1 MSKTEI
7 LRHEPIMQQRHLSH
21 SFVLPSKWWTPLS
34 YRDKREEG
42 SRTHGNFVTVEKNKN
57 HRVDANDVS
66 RWYIYLRLDKSVACL
81 PSYSSFHTHQTQT
94 QIERKEHAYKPE
106 RKGWTWTIK
115 TDTRHDDRVKFKRK
129 WTLRLKE
136 IESVNLF
143 RKIGNES
150 DDSKAQKVFECQLP
164 WSSSSWIDYC
174 YHQSIRLDIGT
185 RWSKERHLFFVLFLF
200 VIYLTPSSW
209 YRLFLSSSTMV
220 VSGRYKALPA
230 GLVTRLLYK
239 KNVLSFI
246 YLFFVSSR
254 KPFNLD

>member
-1 MSKTEI
+1 MIVLLLYYANRLFEQI
-7 LRHEPIMQQRHLSH
+7 QLRQNVINRFFFFFPFGCRKRKFSDTSLSCNNAISLTH
-21 SFVLPSKWWTPLS
+21 SFFLQNDGRLFLIGI
-34 YRDKREEG
+34 REKRVR
-42 SRTHGNFVTVEKNKN
+42 SRMGISSRWRKKN
-57 HRVDANDVS
+57 HHVDANDVS

-106 RKGWTWTIK
+106 RKAWTWTIK

-174 YHQSIRLDIGT
+174 YRDQVGYRDQVIQGTTSIFRSVFICN
-185 RWSKERHLFFVLFLF
+185 LFNSQFLVQIVSFLF
-200 VIYLTPSSW
+200 HN
-209 YRLFLSSSTMV
+209 
-220 VSGRYKALPA
+220 G
-230 GLVTRLLYK
+230 G
-239 KNVLSFI
+239 
-246 YLFFVSSR
+246 
-254 KPFNLD
+254 

>member
-1 MSKTEI
+1 MWSIDFFFFPLRMSKTEI

-42 SRTHGNFVTVEKNKN
+42 SLTHGNFVTVEKKKN
-57 HRVDANDVS
+57 HHVDANDVS

-106 RKGWTWTIK
+106 RKAWTWTIK

-174 YHQSIRLDIGT
+174 YRDQVGYRDQVIQGTTSIFRSVFICN
-185 RWSKERHLFFVLFLF
+185 LFNSQFLVQIVSFLF
-200 VIYLTPSSW
+200 HN
-209 YRLFLSSSTMV
+209 
-220 VSGRYKALPA
+220 G
-230 GLVTRLLYK
+230 G
-239 KNVLSFI
+239 
-246 YLFFVSSR
+246 
-254 KPFNLD
+254 